1 MKCEFRLFN
10 GEHQESEGVS
20 SNYALTVN
28 TDEDSDYKTIILPC
42 DTDERVTSTGAIL
55 PLFKYFDAQKAN
67 IRSLAHNDGR
77 FALDFSKVKMDGIYG
92 EYNIA
97 LYQVTYDYC
106 TDNEG
111 NKDQGTPI
119 DRVCET
125 DFAVTKPYLAQK
137 SSFGLTPKAT
147 TVNLD
152 GYEDIKG
159 NAIIKK
165 TDLDKIM
172 VLDAD
177 TYK

>member
-10 GEHQESEGVS
+10 GKHQESDGVS
-20 SNYALTVN
+20 SSNALTVN

-42 DTDERVTSTGAIL
+42 TTDDRIDDNGDIL

-67 IRSLAHNDGR
+67 IRSLGHNDGR
-77 FALDFSKVKMDGIYG
+77 FALDFSKVVTDGIYG

-111 NKDQGTPI
+111 HKDIGTPI

-137 SSFGLTPKAT
+137 SSFGLTPKAM
-147 TVNLD
+147 TVNLN
-152 GYEDIKG
+152 GYEDIF
-159 NAIIKK
+159 
-165 TDLDKIM
+165 
-172 VLDAD
+172 
-177 TYK
+177 